1 MSMGQYERYREDGW
15 KSYFSDPAFEHGD
28 TPVASVIS
36 YFCKRKEG
44 EPEVDITKKP
54 IEKVI
59 DYEILCDVE
68 WVKVNLNKTLRYK
81 RKWYGEQDT
90 YKFVALQNYLDQCI
104 GGGYKKCLLSKQEF
118 AMIATKKR

>member
-68 WVKVNLNKTLRYK
+68 WVKVNLNKTLRK
-81 RKWYGEQDT
+81 
-90 YKFVALQNYLDQCI
+90 